1 MQDLRGTRVLLID
14 DQPDFLNLLK
24 HFFRQEGAQV
34 FTAAD
39 GESGLRQLH
48 AARRRIGMRQ
58 LRG

>member
-34 FTAAD
+34 FTAPTERAACASSMPPAD
-39 GESGLRQLH
+39 
-48 AARRRIGMRQ
+48 A
-58 LRG
+58 